1 MKRALTPAL
10 VAGLLLAAAPVS
22 ADELKLKDG
31 TKITGRIVGFEGE
44 SFKVETSYG
53 FALVR
58 RDKVATIIISQESK
72 ADAAKGGAAGNEAAK
87 PEAAKAEAPKPAPS
101 MPPAQTPPQRAA
113 AQPPPAPPPE
123 PVNRETVEGTAY
135 INHTYG
141 FQMYKPPSWRV
152 IEGAQRL
159 LPSAIVA
166 MGTNDESTLMVL
178 GRTRQAGSLDA
189 HLAATDQQLRQV
201 YGNYRVLGDERTMV
215 AGVPAVERRFRGMVN
230 ERDWSCVLVSFSRG
244 GDLFTILGMTAADS
258 DLVQIQENVI
268 TRTLAS
274 LQFQQP

>member
-1 MKRALTPAL
+1 MLAVPA
-10 VAGLLLAAAPVS
+10 AS

-31 TKITGRIVGFEGE
+31 TKITGKIVGYEGE

-58 RDKVATIIISQESK
+58 RDKVASILVTDDAPAKSDAAK
-72 ADAAKGGAAGNEAAK
+72 ADAAKTQ
-87 PEAAKAEAPKPAPS
+87 PPPQTQPAPS
-101 MPPAQTPPQRAA
+101 QAPQRASVPPPA
-113 AQPPPAPPPE
+113 KASPPAPPPE
-123 PVNRETVEGTAY
+123 PVNRETVEGTSY

-166 MGTNDESTLMVL
+166 MGTNDETTLMVL
-178 GRTRQAGSLDA
+178 GRTPQSGALDS
-189 HLAATDQQLRQV
+189 HLAATDRQLRQV
-201 YGNYRVLGDERTMV
+201 YDNFRLTSDQRTTI
-215 AGVPAVERRFRGMVN
+215 AGLPAFERRFRGSVQD
-230 ERDWSCVLVSFSRG
+230 RDWSCVLVSFSRG
-244 GDLFTILGMTAADS
+244 PDTFTILGMTAADS

-268 TRTLAS
+268 ARALAS
-274 LQFQQP
+274 LEFRQP

>member
-1 MKRALTPAL
+1 MKP
-10 VAGLLLAAAPVS
+10 LAAMLAFLLFAAATR

-31 TKITGRIVGFEGE
+31 SKITGKIVGYEGE

-58 RDKVATIIISQESK
+58 RDKVASIVISEDAK
-72 ADAAKGGAAGNEAAK
+72 AVATKPEPAKQEAAK
-87 PEAAKAEAPKPAPS
+87 PASSAPTQAQPAPTT
-101 MPPAQTPPQRAA
+101 QQPQRAA
-113 AQPPPAPPPE
+113 APPPAKAAAAPAPPPE
-123 PVNRETVEGTAY
+123 PVNRETVEGTWY

-166 MGTNDESTLMVL
+166 MGTNDETTLMVL
-178 GRTRQAGSLDA
+178 GRTRQSGALDA
-189 HLAATDQQLRQV
+189 HVAATDRQLRQV
-201 YGNYRVLGDERTMV
+201 YENLRVLSDQRTTI
-215 AGVPAVERRFRGMVN
+215 AGLPAIERRFRGSVQ

-244 GDLFTILGMTAADS
+244 PDMFTILGMTAADS

-268 TRTLAS
+268 ARALAS
-274 LQFQQP
+274 LEFRQP

>member
-1 MKRALTPAL
+1 MLYSRVRLQ
-10 VAGLLLAAAPVS
+10 VAFFLLFIFAPS
-22 ADELKLKDG
+22 LSFADELKLKDG
-31 TKITGRIVGFEGE
+31 TKVVGKIVGFEGE

-58 RDKVATIIISQESK
+58 RDKVASISIVDENK
-72 ADAAKGGAAGNEAAK
+72 T
-87 PEAAKAEAPKPAPS
+87 EAAKAEPAKSEAAKPAPS
-101 MPPAQTPPQRAA
+101 TQTQRAA
-113 AQPPPAPPPE
+113 APPTPPPVE
-123 PVNRETVEGTAY
+123 PVNRETVEGTSY

-166 MGTNDESTLMVL
+166 MGTNDESTLLVL
-178 GRTRQAGSLDA
+178 GRTRQAVALDA
-189 HLAATDQQLRQV
+189 HVAATDRQLRQV
-201 YGNYRVLGDERTMV
+201 YGNYRVLSDQRTVV
-215 AGVPAVERRFRGMVN
+215 AGMPAVERRFRGMVE

-244 GDLFTILGMTAADS
+244 SDLFTILGMTAADS

-268 TRTLAS
+268 ARALAS
-274 LQFQQP
+274 LEFQQP

>member
-1 MKRALTPAL
+1 MKVLPTAFA
-10 VAGLLLAAAPVS
+10 LLLFASAAS

-31 TKITGRIVGFEGE
+31 TKITGKIVGYEGE

-58 RDKVATIIISQESK
+58 RDKVASIVVSD
-72 ADAAKGGAAGNEAAK
+72 DAKPAAANSEPAKSEAAK
-87 PEAAKAEAPKPAPS
+87 TTS
-101 MPPAQTPPQRAA
+101 PPASAPTQAPPQRAA
-113 AQPPPAPPPE
+113 APPPAKVTPPAPPPE
-123 PVNRETVEGTAY
+123 PVNRETVEGTSY

-166 MGTNDESTLMVL
+166 MGTNDETTLMVL
-178 GRTRQAGSLDA
+178 GRTRQSGALDA
-189 HLAATDQQLRQV
+189 HVAATDRQLRQV
-201 YGNYRVLGDERTMV
+201 YQNFRVLSDQRTTI
-215 AGVPAVERRFRGMVN
+215 AGLPAFERRFRGSVE
-230 ERDWSCVLVSFSRG
+230 ERDWSCVLVSFARG
-244 GDLFTILGMTAADS
+244 ADTFTILGMTAADS

-268 TRTLAS
+268 ARALAS
-274 LQFQQP
+274 LEFQQP